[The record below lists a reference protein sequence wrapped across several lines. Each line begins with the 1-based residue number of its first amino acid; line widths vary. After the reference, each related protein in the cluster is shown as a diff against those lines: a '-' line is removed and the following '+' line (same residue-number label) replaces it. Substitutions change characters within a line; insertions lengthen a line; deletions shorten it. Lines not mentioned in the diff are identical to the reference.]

1 MNLDIFRYSLLI
13 FILSLV
19 IACDGGDDNIVDNRP
34 SNSAGFC
41 DVKLKDFSLDNSN
54 TTLRAYDMLN
64 QVSFINE
71 DGQTL
76 VFTIGPSIKSRFEGI
91 FEVNDTFNICYAK
104 ESIETKLKTTDGIE
118 ITFQAEPKA
127 YFAELEDALYADVM
141 KIYYNDTNDVANER
155 RIVFRKVLNMN
166 SYPPP
171 LYQTTQNIG
180 SQFFIDREFENI
192 ELTQFNTPIIV
203 LYYNTEIGIVAFIDE
218 SGVLW
223 QFDSKS

>member
-13 FILSLV
+13 FISSLV

-104 ESIETKLKTTDGIE
+104 ESIETKLTTTDGIE

-127 YFAELEDALYADVM
+127 YFAELEDALYA
-141 KIYYNDTNDVANER
+141 DVANER

-192 ELTQFNTPIIV
+192 ELTRFNTPIIV